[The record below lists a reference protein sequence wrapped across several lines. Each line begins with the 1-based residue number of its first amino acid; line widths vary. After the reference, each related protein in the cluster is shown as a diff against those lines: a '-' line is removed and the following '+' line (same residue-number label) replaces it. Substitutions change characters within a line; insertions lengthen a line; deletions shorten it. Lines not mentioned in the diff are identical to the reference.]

1 MLNIY
6 IEQRV
11 EVITWRAAAKEA
23 RASFAGTPVADQL
36 YRAKEYIE
44 DANP

>member
-6 IEQRV
+6 IGHGV
-11 EVITWRAAAKEA
+11 EVITWRVAAKEA
-23 RASFAGTPVADQL
+23 RVSFAGTPVADQL